1 MDVCV
6 TKNPG
11 TYMLSD
17 KMVATAVE
25 AVMGAVYLDGGE
37 MALELVMN
45 ESGFDVHQFL
55 WGGTSLSELL
65 IDLSVLV

>member
-55 WGGTSLSELL
+55 
-65 IDLSVLV
+65 